1 MSAPLELQLPPV
13 PEPETSAPP
22 PSSQRF
28 APVRFRANAVGIPDT
43 SAPGPVML
51 QQPSRWNHDFDPDTA
66 MSRASL
72 KAESPLFEQIPVAP
86 TPPPG
91 DSSTQLATTE
101 FVYQTQAPFIDEA
114 VIKSRIGSDGRFP
127 AAPGDIGEYI
137 WALIP
142 PPGIE
147 LTTSQITMIT
157 TLELTPGDW
166 DVQAQIGFNNTGL
179 LPENQANVFYAG
191 AINDTLGWPG
201 FQDFG
206 GAATQTCRPVNDVV
220 MAGMYQRQLTGTN
233 KTLFVLG
240 YCQFPTPPRVYCYAY
255 ISARRRR

>member
-1 MSAPLELQLPPV
+1 MPELQLPPV
-13 PEPETSAPP
+13 PAPETSAPP

-28 APVRFRANAVGIPDT
+28 TPVRFRANSVGIPDT

-86 TPPPG
+86 TPAPG

-101 FVYQTQAPFIDEA
+101 FVYNTQAPFIEEA
-114 VIKSRIGSDGRFP
+114 VLKSRIGSDGRFP

-137 WALIP
+137 WARTP

-147 LTTSQITMIT
+147 LATSQITMIT

-166 DVQAQIGFNNTGL
+166 DLQAQIGFNMTGL
-179 LPENQANVFYAG
+179 IPPQPNIFYAA
-191 AINDTLGWPG
+191 AINDVLTWPG
-201 FQDFG
+201 FQDDG
-206 GAATQTCRPVNDVV
+206 GAAAVSCQPLNDVV
-220 MAGMYQRQLTGTN
+220 LGGLFQRQLTGQA
-233 KTLFVLG
+233 KTLFILG
-240 YCQFPTPPRVYCYAY
+240 YAQFPTPPRVYCYAY
-255 ISARRRR
+255 VSARRRR